1 MTLPRYS
8 DSAVRQAL
16 DAHWPIADGGG
27 GHCYVSRLTGPS
39 AAAVDASCS
48 TTVFLVKRRKVRR
61 LNALTHVYLS
71 FDAYTWHPGSPH
83 DPIITDLRES
93 ERLGDTVS
101 GILEMCTLCARAF
114 MERNFKQDSRFNLV
128 FNNCQIQLGFVGET
142 MCAMGMLG
150 ALFLYGYTSHIVF
163 LVVAMVCCGTLLKV
177 GSEQRSY
184 SIWQCPHVAVG
195 SMCRRLQ

>member
-16 DAHWPIADGGG
+16 DAHWPIADGSDGR
-27 GHCYVSRLTGPS
+27 CYVSRLTGPS
-39 AAAVDASCS
+39 TAVDASCS
-48 TTVFLVKRRKVRR
+48 TTVFLLKRRKVRR
-61 LNALTHVYLS
+61 LPVLTHAYLS

-83 DPIITDLRES
+83 DPIITDLREP

-101 GILEMCTLCARAF
+101 GILELCTLCSRAF
-114 MERNFKQDSRFNLV
+114 MERNFKQDARFNLV
-128 FNNCQIQLGFVGET
+128 FNNCQIQLGYIGET
-142 MCAMGMLG
+142 MCAAGMLG
-150 ALFLYGYTSHIVF
+150 ALFLYGCTSLIVF

-177 GSEQRSY
+177 ESAQRSY